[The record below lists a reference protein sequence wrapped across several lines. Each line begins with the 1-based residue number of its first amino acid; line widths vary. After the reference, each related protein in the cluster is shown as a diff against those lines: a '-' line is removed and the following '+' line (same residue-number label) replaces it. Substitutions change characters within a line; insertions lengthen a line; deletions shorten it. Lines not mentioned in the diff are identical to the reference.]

1 MYKDYSMN
9 QFTLPMETS
18 ILIPTNNISRYVNE
32 IVETIP
38 DNEFDEFKH
47 YRGTTSYPPKMI
59 TSCIL

>member
-1 MYKDYSMN
+1 
-9 QFTLPMETS
+9 METS

-59 TSCIL
+59 TSYILSNT

>member
-1 MYKDYSMN
+1 
-9 QFTLPMETS
+9 METS
-18 ILIPTNNISRYVNE
+18 ILISTNNISRYVNE

-47 YRGTTSYPPKMI
+47 YRGTISYSPKMI